1 MAMTDA
7 PKFLKASEIGEMVKV
22 RIAAQVNAAFIFHEA
37 PPFASDVERA
47 IEAIFADPDVDAK
60 IKPFP
65 IHPQTRAPFI
75 GGHIDGLVQKV
86 IAQLQIADGKNEPP
100 NEETAAAAEAF
111 LDTQGAPADPVLTL
125 EETPDEG
132 YRPDWKR
139 VPRVPRRR

>member
-1 MAMTDA
+1 MADA
-7 PKFLKASEIGEMVKV
+7 PKSIKASEIGEMVKV

-37 PPFASDVERA
+37 PPFTSDVERA

-75 GGHIDGLVQKV
+75 SGHIDGLVQKV
-86 IAQLQIADGKNEPP
+86 IAQLQIADAKHEPP
-100 NEETAAAAEAF
+100 NEETAAAAAEAY